1 MTTAVC
7 KNLFF
12 PRFLLSSR
20 PVHSIPFL
28 LSFPPLFPVLVL
40 RSPLFPLLRLP
51 LFLFS
56 FTLLFLFC
64 PSSFPYPILPPILIP
79 FFPTLFLFLSFVS
92 PFISTSNTLL
102 PLPLFPFS
110 LALHFCISHSLYI
123 HVLSTIL
130 FTGSG
135 HWEELKYWSLRI
147 GCYATDGRTKPFKKN
162 ILHSAL
168 KISPTGFSFL

>member
-79 FFPTLFLFLSFVS
+79 FF
-92 PFISTSNTLL
+92 TLL